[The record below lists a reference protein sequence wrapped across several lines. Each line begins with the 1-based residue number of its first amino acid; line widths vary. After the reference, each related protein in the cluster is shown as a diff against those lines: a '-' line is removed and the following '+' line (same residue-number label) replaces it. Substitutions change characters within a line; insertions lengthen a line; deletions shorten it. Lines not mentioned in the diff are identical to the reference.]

1 MSSLSVEKCPGRY
14 EEYSFTLDKQ
24 YLKIAQENLQETVE
38 SREQSLA
45 QMREWIAKHPY
56 IRKCRTDSLFL
67 LRFLRMRKFSVPR
80 AQETIE
86 RYLAMRQTFPQWFQ
100 TLDPNESDMAELL
113 DDNQFQLLGR
123 DSKGRTV
130 VLIRLKNF
138 NAEKFNSAH
147 QARAMMLFLE
157 TIFDEEESQIG
168 GYVAILDY
176 ADISM
181 RLVAVWS
188 LMDVKNFMNCVN
200 HSLPVSIKEVHG
212 VRLPKFAVVIAE
224 LALSCLSQKL
234 KDRVFFKIE
243 ALVERC
249 RRAPVL
255 TFGAISGS
263 IFDLKILHQKGK
275 RKMKH
280 PEPAAAVEYS
290 SCSVTGRCLTG
301 LFFNWALDNWAVA
314 QLKSRQ
320 TSKNQNKP
328 KSPRG

>member
-100 TLDPNESDMAELL
+100 TLDPNEPDMAELL

-234 KDRVFFKIE
+234 KDRVNPSVDITVVVAALIPQERVVFHVDVHVVQRQDGIPFLTEQLPKGTIQLDGILRTSVLFRPKGLIE
-243 ALVERC
+243 V
-249 RRAPVL
+249 
-255 TFGAISGS
+255 
-263 IFDLKILHQKGK
+263 
-275 RKMKH
+275 
-280 PEPAAAVEYS
+280 
-290 SCSVTGRCLTG
+290 
-301 LFFNWALDNWAVA
+301 
-314 QLKSRQ
+314 
-320 TSKNQNKP
+320 
-328 KSPRG
+328 

>member
-1 MSSLSVEKCPGRY
+1 MASISVEKCPGRY

-24 YLKIAQENLQETVE
+24 YLKMAQENLQETVE
-38 SREQSLA
+38 SREQSLT

-80 AQETIE
+80 AQETLE

-100 TLDPNESDMAELL
+100 KLDPNEPDMAELL

-123 DSKGRTV
+123 DSKGRAV
-130 VLIRLKNF
+130 VLIRLKSF
-138 NAEKFNSAH
+138 NAEKFTSAH

-157 TIFDEEESQIG
+157 TIFDDEESQIG

-200 HSLPVSIKEVHG
+200 HSLPVSIKEVHA

-234 KDRVFFKIE
+234 KDRVFFWCLFQFPFRK
-243 ALVERC
+243 C
-249 RRAPVL
+249 YNRRQHHH
-255 TFGAISGS
+255 IWE
-263 IFDLKILHQKGK
+263 HN
-275 RKMKH
+275 KH
-280 PEPAAAVEYS
+280 
-290 SCSVTGRCLTG
+290 
-301 LFFNWALDNWAVA
+301 
-314 QLKSRQ
+314 
-320 TSKNQNKP
+320 
-328 KSPRG
+328 